1 MCRLGVENEHARSV
15 WVRPAKKRGETVKVE
30 DADLLLWQ
38 KGMPASSKAA
48 KKWGGA
54 VNVEGAVSK
63 P

>member
-1 MCRLGVENEHARSV
+1 M
-15 WVRPAKKRGETVKVE
+15 PALFGSALQKKRVKVE
-30 DADLLLWQ
+30 GADLLLWQ
-38 KGMPASSKAA
+38 KGMPASSKPA